1 MKELSTV
8 FFDVGSTLLRP
19 HPSVAEVCRQVF
31 SDAGHEYDLATI
43 EQYMPLVDQYYEDRY
58 SENDAFW
65 VSEEATSEV
74 WVGMYSVLC
83 HELGL
88 HDEAPVLAR
97 RVYEEFGRPDRWALY
112 DDVVPA
118 LDRLRARGVVIGII
132 SNWDTRLVGVLSG
145 LGVRGYFGDVISS
158 AAVGLRK
165 PDPRIFELACTRIG
179 TAPERAAHVGDH
191 HYADFYGALSAG
203 MQAVLIDRSGAVVPD
218 EKRIHSLDAL
228 EAALGI

>member
-1 MKELSTV
+1 MRELSTV

-58 SENDAFW
+58 SEDDAFW
-65 VSEEATSEV
+65 VSEEATSAV
-74 WVGMYSVLC
+74 WVGMYTVLC
-83 HELGL
+83 NELGL

-97 RVYEEFGRPDRWALY
+97 RVYEEFGSPDRWALY

-118 LDRLRARGVVIGII
+118 FERLRARGVVIGII
-132 SNWDTRLVGVLSG
+132 SNWDTRLAGVLAG
-145 LGVRGYFGDVISS
+145 LGVSEYFGDVISS

-165 PDPRIFELACTRIG
+165 PDPRIFELACARIG
-179 TAPERAAHVGDH
+179 AAPERAAHVGDH

-203 MQAVLIDRSGAVVPD
+203 MQAVLIDRSGAVLPD
-218 EKRIHSLDAL
+218 RTLIHSLDAL

>member
-1 MKELSTV
+1 MKEISTV

-31 SDAGHEYDLATI
+31 ADAGHEYELATI

-83 HELGL
+83 DELGL
-88 HDEAPVLAR
+88 HGEAPVLAR

-132 SNWDTRLVGVLSG
+132 SNWDTRLAGVLSG
-145 LGVRGYFGDVISS
+145 LGVGGYFADVISS

-165 PDPRIFELACTRIG
+165 PDPRIFELACARIG
-179 TAPERAAHVGDH
+179 TDPECAAHVGDH
-191 HYADFYGALSAG
+191 HYADFYGARSAG
-203 MQAVLIDRSGAVVPD
+203 MKAVLIDRSGAVVPD
-218 EKRIHSLDAL
+218 QTRIHSLDAL

>member
-1 MKELSTV
+1 MREISTV

-31 SDAGHEYDLATI
+31 ADAGHEFDLATI
-43 EQYMPLVDQYYEDRY
+43 EQYMPMVDQYYEDRY
-58 SENDAFW
+58 NENDAFW
-65 VSEEATSEV
+65 VSEEATSQV

-83 HELGL
+83 DKLGL
-88 HDEAPVLAR
+88 HDEAPLLAR

-118 LDRLRARGVVIGII
+118 LERLRERGVVIGII
-132 SNWDTRLVGVLSG
+132 SNWDTRLVGVLAG
-145 LGVRGYFGDVISS
+145 LGVREYFGDVISS

-179 TAPERAAHVGDH
+179 AIPDRAAHVGDH
-191 HYADFYGALSAG
+191 HYADYCGALSAG
-203 MQAVLIDRSGAVVPD
+203 MQAVLIDRSGAAALDQV
-218 EKRIHSLDAL
+218 RIHSLDAL

>member
-1 MKELSTV
+1 MKEISTV

-31 SDAGHEYDLATI
+31 SDAGHEYELATI

-58 SENDAFW
+58 SQNDAFW

-83 HELGL
+83 DELCL
-88 HDEAPVLAR
+88 HGEAPVLAR

-132 SNWDTRLVGVLSG
+132 SNWDTRLAGVLSG
-145 LGVRGYFGDVISS
+145 LGVGGYFADVISS

-165 PDPRIFELACTRIG
+165 PDPRIFELACARIG
-179 TAPERAAHVGDH
+179 TDPECAAHVGDH
-191 HYADFYGALSAG
+191 HYADFYGARSAG
-203 MQAVLIDRSGAVVPD
+203 MKAVLIDRSGAVVPD
-218 EKRIHSLDAL
+218 QTRIHSLDAL